1 MKQIKVNAMAYGQ
14 LIKFMLEGIYT
25 CEELAEMTGLHYV
38 TVLHYTRELH
48 RAKACFIASWE
59 KDSRGRDAVKI
70 YKIGQAKDAKRERMT
85 ASERQARLRQ
95 KRKAMKLNTLLAGSI

>member
-25 CEELAEMTGLHYV
+25 CQELAEMTGLHYV

-48 RAKACFIASWE
+48 RARACHIVSWE
-59 KDSRGRDAVKI
+59 KDGRGRDAVKI
-70 YKIGQAKDAKRERMT
+70 YKIGQAKDARRERMT
-85 ASERQARLRQ
+85 PAERQARLRL
-95 KRKAMKLNTLLAGSI
+95 KRKAMRLNTLLAGGL